1 MANGAVMIRTQ
12 VYLTQ
17 EEREKL
23 LLLSRELGLHQS
35 ALIREALDQ
44 FIEGKLIEKRKK
56 ISALKAASGLWA
68 DREDLPD
75 FDSLRKE
82 FDR

>member
-1 MANGAVMIRTQ
+1 MIRTQ
-12 VYLTQ
+12 VYLTKH
-17 EEREKL
+17 EREKL
-23 LLLSRELGLHQS
+23 LLLSRELGVHQS

-56 ISALKAASGLWA
+56 SSALKAASGLWA
-68 DREDLPD
+68 DHEELPD

>member
-1 MANGAVMIRTQ
+1 MANGAAMIRTQ

>member
-1 MANGAVMIRTQ
+1 MIRTQ

>member
-1 MANGAVMIRTQ
+1 MVKGKIMIRTQ

-17 EEREKL
+17 QEREKL

-35 ALIREALDQ
+35 VLIREALDQ
-44 FIEGKLIEKRKK
+44 FIEGKHIEKRKK